1 MRKVAGRIGL
11 IVCAAVFLVAV
22 WNIVSILA
30 SYRQGEQL
38 YTEAAAQYVQ
48 EYAQEYAPEQ
58 AGETGTAET
67 GTAETCQSS
76 AAAPEAVETPPISVD
91 FDSLQ
96 AVNPE
101 VVGWIYC
108 PDTAINYPVLQ
119 GTDNEYYLNHLYDG
133 TYNSSGSIFV
143 DCNNSAGFADANII
157 LYGHHMRNGSMF
169 AGLEQFADQSYYEAH
184 PVMWLLTPE
193 KNYKILLLS
202 GYTTSYDSD
211 AYTIIYQP
219 GQTMEDYLTQC
230 LSNSDFTAQVDADGA
245 EKLITLSTC
254 AYSFEN
260 ARYVLHGVMVEVG
273 E

>member
-11 IVCAAVFLVAV
+11 IVCVAVFLVAV
-22 WNIVSILA
+22 WNIVSILV

-38 YTEAAAQYVQ
+38 YTETAAQFVQ
-48 EYAQEYAPEQ
+48 ENPPEQ
-58 AGETGTAET
+58 AGETGTVEA
-67 GTAETCQSS
+67 AQSS
-76 AAAPEAVETPPISVD
+76 AAALETVETPPISVD

-143 DCNNSAGFADANII
+143 DCNNSAGFSDANII

-169 AGLEQFADQSYYEAH
+169 AGLEKFADQSYYEAH

-193 KNYKILLLS
+193 GNYKILLLS

-230 LSNSDFTAQVDADGA
+230 LSHSDFTAQVDADGA

>member
-11 IVCAAVFLVAV
+11 IVCVAVFLVAV
-22 WNIVSILA
+22 WNIVSILM

-38 YTEAAAQYVQ
+38 YTETAAQYVQ
-48 EYAQEYAPEQ
+48 ENTPEQ
-58 AGETGTAET
+58 AGETEAAE
-67 GTAETCQSS
+67 AAQSS
-76 AAAPEAVETPPISVD
+76 AAVPEAVETPPISVD

-169 AGLEQFADQSYYEAH
+169 AGLEKFADQSYYEAH

-193 KNYKILLLS
+193 GNYKILLLS

-219 GQTMEDYLTQC
+219 GQVMEDYLTQC

-260 ARYVLHGVMVEVG
+260 ARYVLHGVMVEAG